1 MNEIIVKLKSQIFFI
16 ERVKMSASAAAD
28 VSNLSKSEKNS
39 KQLSKALKKMNQDLN
54 HLIDYIKDIDLKKK

>member
-1 MNEIIVKLKSQIFFI
+1 
-16 ERVKMSASAAAD
+16 MSASAAAD
-28 VSNLSKSEKNS
+28 VSNLNKSEKNS